1 MTPSLG
7 TKLKLIRKD
16 NGLTQK
22 QVAKAAGISVGT
34 LSRIERGHQDVR
46 ISNIIT
52 VAVTLGQ
59 RLTIRMLPD
68 GR

>member
-22 QVAKAAGISVGT
+22 QVAKAARISVGT

-46 ISNIIT
+46 ISNIIA
-52 VAVTLGQ
+52 VAITLGQ